1 MSHDRELRIGPWWF
15 TPGVNGINLSTM
27 LFAAFG
33 TMMMVSFMNSMQPYV
48 MTEILHIP
56 QDEQGSLTG
65 NLQTF
70 QEIFFIALAGFAGVV
85 SEKIGRPPVYAAGFV
100 VAAAGY
106 AIYPMADTVLQLYL
120 IRGFYAVGAT
130 GVAIMLSTCIV
141 DYIQERSRG
150 RWIGVTSLFNG
161 LGILAMSLGL
171 TRLPTLYS
179 DSGLDPVLAGRYA
192 FWTVSAMCL
201 LIGAILYFGLY
212 RAATRQRK
220 TDSFLHQMSQ
230 GVALGIANPRLAIAY
245 CGAFIGRGDFNVVGT
260 FFWLWL
266 TQEGLDRGMTAGE
279 ALAKAGP
286 LFGLIQFCAMLWAP
300 VMGFITDRLNR
311 LTATSLGLLIAGA
324 GYIAMSQVPDPFG
337 PLMFPAAI
345 LLGMG
350 ETSVIVSV
358 GALLGQEASAR
369 YRGSIVGLFGQIG
382 GIGILATAF
391 IGGYLFDGVGRTA
404 PFLMMGILNL
414 ILMAAALYVRS
425 TNGEPVPQK
434 I

>member
-1 MSHDRELRIGPWWF
+1 
-15 TPGVNGINLSTM
+15 
-27 LFAAFG
+27 
-33 TMMMVSFMNSMQPYV
+33 
-48 MTEILHIP
+48 
-56 QDEQGSLTG
+56 
-65 NLQTF
+65 
-70 QEIFFIALAGFAGVV
+70 
-85 SEKIGRPPVYAAGFV
+85 
-100 VAAAGY
+100 
-106 AIYPMADTVLQLYL
+106 
-120 IRGFYAVGAT
+120 
-130 GVAIMLSTCIV
+130 
-141 DYIQERSRG
+141 
-150 RWIGVTSLFNG
+150 
-161 LGILAMSLGL
+161 
-171 TRLPTLYS
+171 
-179 DSGLDPVLAGRYA
+179 
-192 FWTVSAMCL
+192 
-201 LIGAILYFGLY
+201 
-212 RAATRQRK
+212 
-220 TDSFLHQMSQ
+220 MSQ